1 MNAVSLLEEVNRVTP
16 PYAIVG
22 LLACMVLGCIFVPLI
37 KKTTEQSLLFNWL
50 LFVAWTGAVAF
61 TLTPANTFNP
71 LGGLCHSLNFN
82 QWWEQLFV
90 ISDVSLNV
98 ALFIPLG
105 ILIMFVKKYKRFL
118 IVGCFATPVL
128 IELIQ
133 KFIEPLNRACQLS
146 DVLANLIGLSLGV
159 IIGYLCV
166 CFKNKKVKHGHQYDK
181 RV

>member
-71 LGGLCHSLNFN
+71 LGGLCHSLIFS

-166 CFKNKKVKHGHQYDK
+166 CFKK
-181 RV
+181 